1 MAKFKKSV
9 LGNPAKLNRSWK
21 KKIKTGF
28 LLWTLVFLGLWGPFG
43 SCVWGGDLEAVKK
56 SGKLRHLGIP
66 YANFVTMEKAGLDV
80 ELMKGFASSLG
91 VKYEYVESNWQD
103 ILGDLTGKVVKP
115 QGQDPVVTGKRP
127 IRGDVIATG
136 FTVLP
141 WRTKVVNFSEMTF
154 PTGVW
159 LVTRGDSSLRPV
171 VPTGDFS
178 KDILSVKN
186 KLSGVSVL
194 VLKDSCLD
202 PALYGL
208 EKTGAVLKYFPT
220 DQNLDDMIPAVMAK
234 MADTTLMDVPV
245 VLTALQRWPGEI
257 KVVGP
262 VSRAQEMACAF
273 PKSSPELL
281 RAFNDYLKNCKKDGT
296 YRRLVAKYYPS
307 VFVFYPEFLEE
318 KGS

>member
-1 MAKFKKSV
+1 MKSIKRGV
-9 LGNPAKLNRSWK
+9 LGIPTKLNRAWK
-21 KKIKTGF
+21 KKMISNFF
-28 LLWTLVFLGLWGPFG
+28 LSGLVLLSLLAPFG
-43 SCVWGGDLEAVKK
+43 RCAWGGDLDAVKK

-66 YANFVTMEKAGLDV
+66 YANFITAEKAGLDV
-80 ELMKGFASSLG
+80 ELMKGFAARLG
-91 VKYEYVESNWQD
+91 VEYEYVESNWKD
-103 ILGDLTGKVVKP
+103 IVADLTGKVVKLD
-115 QGQDPVVTGKRP
+115 GEKLLVVGEHP

-141 WRTKVVNFSEMTF
+141 WRTKVVNFSEITF

-159 LVTRGDSSLRPV
+159 LIARGDASLKPV

-178 KDILSVKN
+178 RDIESVKN
-186 KLSGVSVL
+186 QLSNVSVL

-234 MADTTLMDVPV
+234 MADATLMDVPV

-257 KVVGP
+257 KVLGP

-273 PKSSPELL
+273 PKTSPQLL
-281 RAFNDYLKNCKKDGT
+281 RAFNDYLRECKKDGT
-296 YRRLVAKYYPS
+296 YRRLVTKYYPS
-307 VFVFYPEFLEE
+307 VFVFYPEFL
-318 KGS
+318 K